1 MPQRETKETTGCRG
15 TSPTTHQ
22 NQRLDPAFYASTDHI
37 VFITVCT
44 FNRRQAFVRPDLNQL
59 VVDELRALQERYH
72 CSVYTYCL
80 MLDHLHYLVRPT
92 QDGVSV
98 LTFANR
104 LARAV
109 QPIKAG
115 RSDGRQTMAARLL
128 GPHRSHRGKPAR
140 DRPVHSGQPSPQGR
154 GGACRRLALEW
165 SRMNP
170 LPL

>member
-1 MPQRETKETTGCRG
+1 MPWNK
-15 TSPTTHQ
+15 PYNPPK

-104 LARAV
+104 FKGSSTNQSWAVGWQGKLWQRGCWDHIVRTEESLLAIAQYILDNPVRKGVVARAEDW
-109 QPIKAG
+109 PW
-115 RSDGRQTMAARLL
+115 
-128 GPHRSHRGKPAR
+128 
-140 DRPVHSGQPSPQGR
+140 SGH
-154 GGACRRLALEW
+154 
-165 SRMNP
+165 MNP
-170 LPL
+170 FPL